1 LGAVGFA
8 VLAVV
13 TAMAFVRA
21 RRAMASSMPRSSAMG
36 KNGEAD
42 AVSVAPPSYQEKD
55 KDVEGEGEW
64 EERVR
69 AAV

>member
-1 LGAVGFA
+1 MLGAVGFA

-13 TAMAFVRA
+13 GAVAYVKTKRVA
-21 RRAMASSMPRSSAMG
+21 RSSFTMA

-69 AAV
+69 SDV

>member
-1 LGAVGFA
+1 MGGVG
-8 VLAVV
+8 
-13 TAMAFVRA
+13 FVRA
-21 RRAMASSMPRSSAMG
+21 RRAVGSSSFATTTTTKDS
-36 KNGEAD
+36 EVD

-55 KDVEGEGEW
+55 KDVEGGGEW

>member
-1 LGAVGFA
+1 MLVVVGG
-8 VLAVV
+8 
-13 TAMAFVRA
+13 VRYVGA
-21 RRAMASSMPRSSAMG
+21 RRVGSYPGGFEGYVQGGSRANG
-36 KNGEAD
+36 GEAD

>member
-1 LGAVGFA
+1 
-8 VLAVV
+8 
-13 TAMAFVRA
+13 
-21 RRAMASSMPRSSAMG
+21 MG